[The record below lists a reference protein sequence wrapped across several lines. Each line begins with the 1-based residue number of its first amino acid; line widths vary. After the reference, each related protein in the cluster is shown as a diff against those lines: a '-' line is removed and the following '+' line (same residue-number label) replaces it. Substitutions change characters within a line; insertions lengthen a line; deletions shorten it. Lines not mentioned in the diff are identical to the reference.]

1 MESLHQCVPFV
12 SVANTRNGFIAIF
25 CVFEI
30 VKVFVLEHKLSLD
43 TVVGSAEELIENMV
57 VPLAGV
63 QLDHSGLFEQIP
75 IDVRPGNLP
84 RPRKLDANEFSE
96 SRRVIIADSLRVAER
111 FQDWI
116 RTQYLLGQVRSSLR
130 LAAMVRWQ
138 NANLRHKN
146 ALVFAVIYEFPES
159 FLSDCKDVWFCIFAT
174 APSIHID
181 IVPRIDWQRAVGV
194 DSYKEKTRIGLQI
207 VSLVAASY

>member
-96 SRRVIIADSLRVAER
+96 SRRVIIADSLRVAEI

-116 RTQYLLGQVRSSLR
+116 RTQYLLGQVRSEACWHGPLAECKLTSQECFGFRRHLR
-130 LAAMVRWQ
+130 VSGKLPQRLQRCVVLY
-138 NANLRHKN
+138 LRDC
-146 ALVFAVIYEFPES
+146 ALDTY
-159 FLSDCKDVWFCIFAT
+159 
-174 APSIHID
+174 
-181 IVPRIDWQRAVGV
+181 
-194 DSYKEKTRIGLQI
+194 
-207 VSLVAASY
+207 